1 MDNVVYLFGAGAS
14 MAELHRQGIDSDVS
28 MRGIGDAVLE
38 LSQQRGGKYSELQQ
52 RLSIPP
58 HQDIE
63 RVISLLEGFGNKQPE
78 LEAIA
83 VELRLLF
90 REYLISQITAKVLNP
105 RLYVALLYIHHYY
118 GADMGQEGEKLVGLL
133 TTNYESL
140 LDEACAIVHG
150 GIDYGHEYHSD
161 DYKYPTSAALPL
173 LKLHGSFNWRIENSD
188 ETLHVA
194 RRFEELDEADDLS
207 GWIPPSVYKQP
218 SGEVIGA
225 IWESAATT
233 LSNCD
238 ILRVIGSSLRNED
251 SSLLSLIF
259 ASQVSRQKSFNIEL
273 IIPPDEAR
281 GIDPQEGI
289 INRLSFLGSMKPL
302 DDTSAYDAD
311 LVQNDNIFY
320 SWLLMKLKE
329 AEVNRGAEIDHQSIA
344 ESLH

>member
-1 MDNVVYLFGAGAS
+1 

-28 MRGIGDAVLE
+28 MTGIGDAVLE

-63 RVISLLEGFGNKQPE
+63 RVISLLEGFGNKHPALQ
-78 LEAIA
+78 AIA
-83 VELRLLF
+83 EELRMLF
-90 REYLISQITAKVLNP
+90 REYLISQITAKSLNP
-105 RLYVALLYIHHYY
+105 RLYIALLYLHQHY
-118 GADMGQEGEKLVGLL
+118 GTVMGQEGEKVVGLL

-140 LDEACAIVHG
+140 LDEAYSIVHG
-150 GIDYGHEYHSD
+150 SIDYGHEYHSGG
-161 DYKYPTSAALPL
+161 YKYPTSAVLPL
-173 LKLHGSFNWRIENSD
+173 LKLHGSFNWRIESNN
-188 ETLHVA
+188 ETLYVN
-194 RRFEELDEADDLS
+194 RRFEERDEADDLS
-207 GWIPPSVYKQP
+207 GWIPPSVYKRP
-218 SGEVIGA
+218 SGEVFEA

-251 SSLLSLIF
+251 ASLLSLIF
-259 ASQVSRQKSFNIEL
+259 ASQVNRQKSINIEL

-281 GIDPQEGI
+281 GSDPKEGT

-311 LVQNDNIFY
+311 FVQHDNIFY

-329 AEVNRGAEIDHQSIA
+329 AEVNRGAEIDDQYIA
-344 ESLH
+344 DNLH

>member
-1 MDNVVYLFGAGAS
+1 
-14 MAELHRQGIDSDVS
+14 
-28 MRGIGDAVLE
+28 
-38 LSQQRGGKYSELQQ
+38 
-52 RLSIPP
+52 
-58 HQDIE
+58 
-63 RVISLLEGFGNKQPE
+63 
-78 LEAIA
+78 
-83 VELRLLF
+83 
-90 REYLISQITAKVLNP
+90 
-105 RLYVALLYIHHYY
+105 
-118 GADMGQEGEKLVGLL
+118 MGQEGEKLGGLL

-150 GIDYGHEYHSD
+150 SIDYGHGYHSD
-161 DYKYPTSAALPL
+161 DYKYPTSAGLPL
-173 LKLHGSFNWRIENSD
+173 LKLHGSFNWRIESND

-194 RRFEELDEADDLS
+194 RRFEERDEADDLS
-207 GWIPPSVYKQP
+207 GWIPPSVYKRP
-218 SGEVIGA
+218 SGEVLGA
-225 IWESAATT
+225 IWESAAAT

-238 ILRVIGSSLRNED
+238 ILRVIGNSLRNED

-259 ASQVSRQKSFNIEL
+259 ASQVNRRKGFNIEL

-329 AEVNRGAEIDHQSIA
+329 AELNRGAEIDDRSIA